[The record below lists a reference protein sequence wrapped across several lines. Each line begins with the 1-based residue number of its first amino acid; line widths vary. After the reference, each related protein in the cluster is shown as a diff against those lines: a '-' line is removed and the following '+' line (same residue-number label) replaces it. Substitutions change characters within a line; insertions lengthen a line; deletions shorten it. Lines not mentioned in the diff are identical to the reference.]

1 MLKALSPIGRLF
13 GRSSRGLC
21 AAVVVAGALTA
32 TAAAT
37 AEAAPQSAIV
47 VDAKTGKVLYA
58 SDPDGLRHPASLTKM
73 MTLYLLFGE
82 LQSGRFTLDSQ
93 LKVSQFASRQAP
105 TKLGLKP
112 GSTVSVRDAML
123 GLITRSA
130 NDAAV
135 VIAENI
141 AGSEVAFANR
151 MTQTARSIGMS
162 RTTFRNASGLPNPNQ
177 WTTARDMA
185 TLGRALQARYPTY
198 YRYFSTKA
206 FVYRGQTIGNHN
218 KLLGRVEGVDG
229 IKTGYTRASG
239 FNLVSSVKRDN
250 RYIVA
255 SVMGGSSGASRD
267 KQMVGLIN
275 KYMPVAYAG
284 PAKGG
289 SLFAKLA
296 PAKEADAPLP
306 TPAPAPATAV
316 VAAAPAVEEPDA
328 IETASLAPAP
338 RTRPGPQA
346 RAVMTQNA
354 GPSDDMAEI
363 TEPAPQA
370 VAYAPAAA
378 ASQNDGPRMVF
389 QQGPTGKQVAR
400 PAVMTASAA
409 GGLAQNDPSEEGEE
423 GQTIAQGDTDD
434 STAMPTARATASG
447 WKVQIAAAPTEDGAR
462 SLLDQ
467 ARAKG
472 GKALASAN
480 PSVEAVAKGGDTFYR
495 ARFVGFANKD
505 KARAACDYLKK
516 RSVNCLAI
524 AD

>member
-13 GRSSRGLC
+13 VRSSRGAC
-21 AAVVVAGALTA
+21 AALVVAGAISAGAA
-32 TAAAT
+32 TAAQ
-37 AEAAPQSAIV
+37 AAPQSAIV
-47 VDAKTGKVLYA
+47 VDAKTGKVLYS

-73 MTLYLLFGE
+73 MTLFMLFGA
-82 LQSGRFTLDSQ
+82 LDSGKLTLDSQ
-93 LKVSQFASRQAP
+93 LRVSVFASRQSP

-135 VIAENI
+135 VIAENL
-141 AGSEVAFANR
+141 AGSEAAFANR
-151 MTQTARSIGMS
+151 MTVTARAIGMS

-255 SVMGGSSGASRD
+255 SVMGGASGASRD
-267 KQMVGLIN
+267 RQMMGLIA

-284 PAKGG
+284 PAKGD
-289 SLFAKLA
+289 SLIAKLMQKKSA
-296 PAKEADAPLP
+296 PEPEIAAA
-306 TPAPAPATAV
+306 PAPAPAP
-316 VAAAPAVEEPDA
+316 APAAVEAPDV

-338 RTRPGPQA
+338 RTRPVPQA
-346 RAVMTQNA
+346 RAVQTQNA
-354 GPSDDMAEI
+354 IPSDDMAEI
-363 TEPAPQA
+363 SEPAPEA
-370 VAYAPAAA
+370 LALASAAPAA
-378 ASQNDGPRMVF
+378 SDGPRMVF
-389 QQGPTGKQVAR
+389 QQGPSGKQVAQ
-400 PAVMTASAA
+400 PVTMTASVA
-409 GGLAQNDPSEEGEE
+409 GIDNAAQNDATEEGEE
-423 GQTIAQGDTDD
+423 GKTIAQGDTEDPAPA
-434 STAMPTARATASG
+434 SAARVSAPG

-462 SLLDQ
+462 SLLDK
-467 ARAKG
+467 ARSKG
-472 GKALASAN
+472 GKMLASAS
-480 PSVEAVAKGGDTFYR
+480 PAVESVAKGGDTFYR
-495 ARFVGFANKD
+495 ARFTGFASKD

-516 RSVNCLAI
+516 RDVSCLAI